1 MIDSVEA
8 GAGISNDDR
17 EKLIRFLA
25 DLHQLL
31 VRLLSR
37 QPPLLS
43 PQTLA
48 LLEAAWEEL
57 ENEGRFAE
65 ARNSI
70 EAGKFDQRLEEHGLH
85 RAQLDLKVGVFELAD
100 EAVARDER
108 KRFRWPKGS
117 KRLMAW
123 ALKAGNV
130 ILGSLADVVPG
141 VSAIQE
147 FKDGAEAALDH
158 RVSARQRIAS
168 FLGRGS
174 STAGQVEEPP
184 EPMRL

>member
-1 MIDSVEA
+1 MIHSVEA
-8 GAGISNDDR
+8 STGISDEDR
-17 EKLIRFLA
+17 RRLIRFLA
-25 DLHQLL
+25 DLHRLL
-31 VRLLSR
+31 ERLLSHR
-37 QPPLLS
+37 PPLLS

-57 ENEGRFAE
+57 EQEGRFEE
-65 ARNSI
+65 ARKWI
-70 EAGKFDQRLEEHGLH
+70 EIGEFDGRLEEHGLH

-100 EAVARDER
+100 EAVATDER
-108 KRFRWPKGS
+108 KRFRWSKGR

-130 ILGSLADVVPG
+130 ILGSLADVG
-141 VSAIQE
+141 AIQE
-147 FKDGAEAALDH
+147 FKDAAEAALDH

-184 EPMRL
+184 EPMPL